1 MFPLYGVDTVLRRI
15 DHRDLLD
22 ITKSIPTSLTAL
34 NATIFF
40 NGRPWSDKKRWG
52 LKNNYYNGNPEKLK
66 KTIGTVISKK
76 NLSVFEAPKLIVQ
89 VISQTGKYG
98 FDSSKLY
105 FSGGGNGPYYGIR
118 WNKNNSHS
126 LHYLQGLLN
135 SELLDL
141 LLVSLLKHHSSH
153 NFFD

>member
-1 MFPLYGVDTVLRRI
+1 
-15 DHRDLLD
+15 
-22 ITKSIPTSLTAL
+22 
-34 NATIFF
+34 
-40 NGRPWSDKKRWG
+40 

-105 FSGGGNGPYYGIR
+105 FTGGGMNHIMGLGGMRIILIYSITSKAYSIQ
-118 WNKNNSHS
+118 N
-126 LHYLQGLLN
+126 YLICYW
-135 SELLDL
+135 SA
-141 LLVSLLKHHSSH
+141 
-153 NFFD
+153 F